1 MFGKLVKLGSILLL
15 TFCLTGF
22 GSCSLLNV
30 SQLDPNNPVTI
41 EFWHYYNGT
50 QQAELD
56 KLITTYNE
64 TIGAE
69 QGVKAVAVSRG
80 NVSELTSAVDTAAA
94 TGAESLPDIIAGYP
108 GTVCE
113 LANQD
118 LLVNLSQY
126 MTAEEKAAFKPE
138 FLAEGHFPGDDKLY
152 LLPIAKSS
160 EVIALNITAWRKF
173 AADNPQFTD
182 PAAALATWESVAQAA
197 EAYRIWSGGRSMIGF
212 DSLANYL
219 IIGSQQLGVDLFAE
233 SNGQGTVNLDRD
245 VMRKLWDIYYVNTV
259 IGGFAEIG
267 DYRADDLANGD
278 LIAGVLSTASGPWL
292 PTQDIELMILP
303 YPTFEGMPEI
313 CVQQGAGLAVIKS
326 DSLHET
332 AAASLLGWLVR
343 PEQNVNFAVSSSY
356 LPVTDLAL
364 QSQLL
369 RDSLSSL
376 AAGSPDQINTAN
388 CMNVFLDQMT
398 NHKLY
403 FPAAFKGSG
412 DVRDLL
418 EKTLKDTA
426 RAARKEWLNSLTAN
440 VSMEKLQNQYINDVA
455 FEAWYSAMLIE
466 TGRILD
472 QK

>member
-1 MFGKLVKLGSILLL
+1 MFGKLIRLGSILLL

-22 GSCSLLNV
+22 GSCGQLNV

-56 KLITTYNE
+56 KLIATYNE
-64 TIGAE
+64 TVGAS
-69 QGVKAVAVSRG
+69 QGVKAVAASRG
-80 NVSELTSAVDTAAA
+80 NVAELTTAVDTAAA
-94 TGAESLPDIIAGYP
+94 IGADALPDIIAGYP

-113 LANQD
+113 LADQD
-118 LLVNLSQY
+118 LLVDLSRY
-126 MTAEEKAAFKPE
+126 MSEEDKAAFKPE
-138 FLAEGHFPGDDKLY
+138 FLAEGRFPGDERLY
-152 LLPIAKSS
+152 LLPIAKST
-160 EVIALNITAWRKF
+160 EVIALNLAVWRDF
-173 AADNPQFTD
+173 VADNPQFAD
-182 PAAALATWESVAQAA
+182 PAAAFATWESVAQAA
-197 EAYRIWSGGRSMIGF
+197 EAYRLWSGGRGMIGF

-219 IIGSQQLGVDLFAE
+219 IVGSRQLGVDLFAE
-233 SNGQGTVNLDRD
+233 SNGQGTVNLDRN
-245 VMRKLWDIYYVNTV
+245 VLRKLWDIYYVNTV
-259 IGGFAEIG
+259 IGGFAEVG

-292 PTQDIELMILP
+292 PTQIELMILP

-369 RDSLSSL
+369 RDSLSLL
-376 AAGSPDQINTAN
+376 AVGSPDQINTAN
-388 CMNVFLDQMT
+388 CMNAFLEQMT
-398 NHKLY
+398 NHQLY
-403 FPAAFKGSG
+403 FPEAFSGSG
-412 DVRDLL
+412 DIRDLL
-418 EKTLKDTA
+418 EKSLKDTA
-426 RAARKEWLNSLTAN
+426 KAARKEWLALASS
-440 VSMEKLQNQYINDVA
+440 VSMDKLQKRFINDVA
-455 FEAWYSAMLIE
+455 FEAWYSSMLIE